1 MCRAPSA
8 VSFNDMRW
16 PERAANAFPLWIGL
30 AAALAWLQP
39 GWFSW
44 FRGHWVVGALGVA
57 MLGMGLT
64 LTWEELFRAV
74 RMPGQVALG
83 FILQYTVM
91 PFMGWM
97 AARVMDLPP
106 ALAAGVILVACCPG
120 GTASNV
126 VSYLARADVP
136 LSVLMTAA
144 STLAAAVMT
153 PWLTGWLAGCYVEV
167 DRWGLMIST
176 LQVVVFPVLAG
187 VALRAKAGRATEP
200 LLVWSPLIA
209 VLAIAMIVA
218 STLAQNLAGLQ
229 QAGGRMLAAVLI
241 LHLGGFA
248 LGWGLS
254 RLARQTEIISRTIS
268 IEVGMQNS
276 GLGVVLAQRH
286 FPDPLS
292 ALPGAISS
300 VVHCLTGSLLAGW
313 WRWRGSCQG
322 AKRP

>member
-1 MCRAPSA
+1 
-8 VSFNDMRW
+8 MRW

-30 AAALAWLQP
+30 AAMLAWFRP
-39 GWFSW
+39 DWFTW
-44 FRGHWVVGALGVA
+44 FRGGWVVGALGVA

-64 LTWEELFRAV
+64 LTWEDLFRAV

-83 FILQYTVM
+83 FVLQYTVM
-91 PFMGWM
+91 PFLGWM
-97 AARVMDLPP
+97 AARWMELPP

-153 PWLTGWLAGCYVEV
+153 PWLTSWLAGCYVAV
-167 DRWGLMIST
+167 DGWGLAVST
-176 LQVVVFPVLAG
+176 LQVVVLPVLAG
-187 VALRAKAGRATEP
+187 VVLRAKAGRWTEP
-200 LLVWSPLIA
+200 LLVWSPLVA
-209 VLAIAMIVA
+209 VAAIAMIVA
-218 STLAQNLAGLQ
+218 AILAQNGEGLRE
-229 QAGGRMLAAVLI
+229 AGGRLVGAVVL
-241 LHLGGFA
+241 LHAGGFA

-254 RLARQTEIISRTIS
+254 RLARQNERTARTIS

-300 VVHCLTGSLLAGW
+300 VVHSLIGSLLAGW
-313 WRWRGSCQG
+313 WRWRSGCQDPG
-322 AKRP
+322 RS

>member
-1 MCRAPSA
+1 
-8 VSFNDMRW
+8 MRW

-30 AAALAWLQP
+30 AAGLAWFQP
-39 GWFSW
+39 EWFAW
-44 FRGHWVVGALGVA
+44 FRGGWVVGALGVA

-64 LTWEELFRAV
+64 LTWGELARAV

-91 PFMGWM
+91 PMMGWM
-97 AARVMDLPP
+97 AARWLGLPP

-153 PWLTGWLAGCYVEV
+153 PWLTAWLAGRYVEV
-167 DRWGLMIST
+167 DGWGLAFST
-176 LQVVVFPVLAG
+176 LQVVVLPVLAG
-187 VALRAKAGRATEP
+187 AWLRAKAGRMTEP
-200 LLVWSPLIA
+200 LLVWSPLVA
-209 VLAIAMIVA
+209 VVAIAMIVA
-218 STLAQNLAGLQ
+218 AILAQNMAGLRE
-229 QAGGRMLAAVLI
+229 AGGRLVLAVTI
-241 LHLGGFA
+241 LHAGGFL

-254 RLARQTEIISRTIS
+254 RLAQQEEKTARTIS

-292 ALPGAISS
+292 ALPAAISS
-300 VVHCLTGSLLAGW
+300 VVHSLIGSLLAGW
-313 WRWRGSCQG
+313 WRWRGGCQDSG
-322 AKRP
+322 RA

>member
-1 MCRAPSA
+1 
-8 VSFNDMRW
+8 MRW

-30 AAALAWLQP
+30 AAALAWFRP
-39 GWFSW
+39 DWFAW
-44 FRGHWVVGALGVA
+44 FRGGWVVGALGVA

-64 LTWEELFRAV
+64 LTWEDLFRAV
-74 RMPGQVALG
+74 RMPGQVVLG

-91 PFMGWM
+91 PFLGWV
-97 AARVMDLPP
+97 AARSMDLPP

-136 LSVLMTAA
+136 LSVLMTAT

-153 PWLTGWLAGCYVEV
+153 PWLTAWLAGCFVEV
-167 DRWGLMIST
+167 DGWGLAWST
-176 LQVVVFPVLAG
+176 LQVVVLPVLAG
-187 VALRAKAGRATEP
+187 VVLRAKAGRFTKP
-200 LLVWSPLIA
+200 LLIWSPLVA
-209 VLAIAMIVA
+209 VAAIAMIVA
-218 STLAQNLAGLQ
+218 AILAQNGLGLREAGWRLVG
-229 QAGGRMLAAVLI
+229 AVML
-241 LHLGGFA
+241 LHAGGFA

-254 RLARQTEIISRTIS
+254 RLARQEEKTARTIS

-292 ALPGAISS
+292 ALPAAISS
-300 VVHCLTGSLLAGW
+300 VVHSLIGSLLAGW
-313 WRWRGSCQG
+313 WRWRGGCQNQG
-322 AKRP
+322 RS

>member
-1 MCRAPSA
+1 
-8 VSFNDMRW
+8 MRW

-30 AAALAWLQP
+30 AAVLAWFQP

-44 FRGHWVVGALGVA
+44 FRGNWVVGALGVA

-64 LTWEELFRAV
+64 LTWEDLFRAV
-74 RMPGQVALG
+74 RMPGQVVLG

-91 PFMGWM
+91 PFLGWM
-97 AARVMDLPP
+97 AARWMQLPP
-106 ALAAGVILVACCPG
+106 ALAAGVILVGCCPG

-136 LSVLMTAA
+136 LSVLMTTA

-153 PWLTGWLAGCYVEV
+153 PWLTAWLAGQYVEV
-167 DRWGLMIST
+167 DSWGLAAST
-176 LQVVVFPVLAG
+176 LQVVVLPVLAG
-187 VALRAKAGRATEP
+187 VFLRAKAGRSTDS
-200 LLVWSPLIA
+200 LVAWSPLVA
-209 VLAIAMIVA
+209 VVAISMIVA
-218 STLAQNLAGLQ
+218 GVLAQNAPVLRE
-229 QAGGRMLAAVLI
+229 AGGRLLGALLVL
-241 LHLGGFA
+241 HWGGFA

-254 RLARQTEIISRTIS
+254 RLLKQTSTVARTIS

-292 ALPGAISS
+292 TLPGAIST
-300 VVHCLTGSLLAGW
+300 VVHCLSGSVLACW

-322 AKRP
+322 QGRS

>member
-1 MCRAPSA
+1 
-8 VSFNDMRW
+8 MRW
-16 PERAANAFPLWIGL
+16 PEWAANAFPLWIGL
-30 AAALAWLQP
+30 AAALAWLVP
-39 GWFSW
+39 EGFTW
-44 FRGHWVVGALGVA
+44 FRGGWVVGALGVA

-64 LTWEELFRAV
+64 LTWEDLFRAV

-83 FILQYTVM
+83 FVLQYTVM
-91 PFMGWM
+91 PFLGWV
-97 AARVMDLPP
+97 AARWMDLPP
-106 ALAAGVILVACCPG
+106 AIAAGVILVGCCPG

-126 VSYLARADVP
+126 VSYLAKADVP

-167 DRWGLMIST
+167 DRWGLALST
-176 LQVVVFPVLAG
+176 LQVVVLPVLAG
-187 VALRAKAGRATEP
+187 VALRAKAGRAMEP
-200 LLVWSPLIA
+200 LLPWSPLVA

-218 STLAQNLAGLQ
+218 STLAQNVEGLR
-229 QAGGRMLAAVLI
+229 QAGGRMLAAVII
-241 LHLGGFA
+241 LHAGGFT

-254 RLARQTEIISRTIS
+254 RLARQKEQTARTIS

-292 ALPGAISS
+292 ALPAAVSS
-300 VVHCLTGSLLAGW
+300 VVHCLIGSLLAGW
-313 WRWRGSCQG
+313 WRWRGSCQDPG
-322 AKRP
+322 KP

>member
-1 MCRAPSA
+1 
-8 VSFNDMRW
+8 MRW

-30 AAALAWLQP
+30 AAVLAWLRP
-39 GWFSW
+39 DWFAW
-44 FRGHWVVGALGVA
+44 FRGGWVVGALGVA

-64 LTWEELFRAV
+64 LTWEDLFRAV

-83 FILQYTVM
+83 FVLQYTVM
-91 PFMGWM
+91 PFLGWM
-97 AARVMDLPP
+97 AARWMELPP

-153 PWLTGWLAGCYVEV
+153 PWLTAWLAGCYVEV
-167 DRWGLMIST
+167 NGWGLAVST
-176 LQVVVFPVLAG
+176 LQVVVLPVLAG
-187 VALRAKAGRATEP
+187 VVLRAKAGRMTEP
-200 LLVWSPLIA
+200 LLVWSPLVA
-209 VLAIAMIVA
+209 VAAIAMIVA
-218 STLAQNLAGLQ
+218 AILAQNAAGLRE
-229 QAGGRMLAAVLI
+229 AGGRMVAAVLW
-241 LHLGGFA
+241 LHGGGFA

-254 RLARQTEIISRTIS
+254 RLARQEERTARTIS

-292 ALPGAISS
+292 ALPAAISS
-300 VVHCLTGSLLAGW
+300 VVHSLIGSLLAGW
-313 WRWRGSCQG
+313 WRWRSGCQDPG
-322 AKRP
+322 RS

>member
-8 VSFNDMRW
+8 ASFNGMRW

-30 AAALAWLQP
+30 AAALAWFQP
-39 GWFSW
+39 DWFAW
-44 FRGHWVVGALGVA
+44 FRGGWVVGALGVA

-64 LTWEELFRAV
+64 LTWEDLFRAV

-83 FILQYTVM
+83 FMLQYTVM
-91 PFMGWM
+91 PFLGWM
-97 AARVMDLPP
+97 AARWMELPP
-106 ALAAGVILVACCPG
+106 SLAAGVILVACCPG

-126 VSYLARADVP
+126 VTYLARADVP
-136 LSVLMTAA
+136 LSVLMTTA

-153 PWLTGWLAGCYVEV
+153 PWLAAWLAGCYVEV
-167 DRWGLMIST
+167 DGWGLAGST
-176 LQVVVFPVLAG
+176 LQVVVLPVLAG
-187 VALRAKAGRATEP
+187 VVLRARAGRLAGS
-200 LLVWSPLIA
+200 LLTWSPLVA

-218 STLAQNLAGLQ
+218 AILAQNATGLRE
-229 QAGGRMLAAVLI
+229 AGGRLVGAVI
-241 LHLGGFA
+241 LLHAGGFG

-254 RLARQTEIISRTIS
+254 RLAGQGQRVAQTIS

-292 ALPGAISS
+292 ALPAAISS
-300 VVHCLTGSLLAGW
+300 VVHSLLGSLLAGW
-313 WRWRGSCQG
+313 WRWRGGCQKSG
-322 AKRP
+322 RA

>member
-1 MCRAPSA
+1 
-8 VSFNDMRW
+8 MRW
-16 PERAANAFPLWIGL
+16 PERAANAFPLWIVL
-30 AAALAWLQP
+30 AAILAWFQP
-39 GWFSW
+39 EWFSW
-44 FRGHWVVGALGVA
+44 FRGNWVVGALGVA

-64 LTWEELFRAV
+64 LTWEDLFRAV

-91 PFMGWM
+91 PFLGWM
-97 AARVMDLPP
+97 AARWMELPP
-106 ALAAGVILVACCPG
+106 ALAAGVILVGCCPG

-167 DRWGLMIST
+167 DRWGLALST
-176 LQVVVFPVLAG
+176 LQVVVLPVLAG

-209 VLAIAMIVA
+209 VLAIAMIVT
-218 STLAQNLAGLQ
+218 STLAQNMDGLR
-229 QAGGRMLAAVLI
+229 QAGARMLAAVAI

-254 RLARQTEIISRTIS
+254 RLARQEEKIARTIS

-292 ALPGAISS
+292 ALPAAVSS

-313 WRWRGSCQG
+313 WRWRDGCQARG
-322 AKRP
+322 RP

>member
-1 MCRAPSA
+1 
-8 VSFNDMRW
+8 MRW

-30 AAALAWLQP
+30 AAVLAWFQP
-39 GWFSW
+39 EWFAW
-44 FRGHWVVGALGVA
+44 FRGSWVVGALGVA

-64 LTWEELFRAV
+64 LTWEDLFRAV
-74 RMPGQVALG
+74 RMPGQVVLG
-83 FILQYTVM
+83 FVLQYTVM
-91 PFMGWM
+91 PFLGWM
-97 AARVMDLPP
+97 AARWLDLPP

-153 PWLTGWLAGCYVEV
+153 PWLTAWLAGRYVEV
-167 DRWGLMIST
+167 DGWGLAVST
-176 LQVVVFPVLAG
+176 LQVVVAPVLAG
-187 VALRAKAGRATEP
+187 VALRAKAGRMTEP
-200 LLVWSPLIA
+200 LLVWSPLVA
-209 VLAIAMIVA
+209 VAAIAMIVA
-218 STLAQNLAGLQ
+218 AILAQNAAGLKE
-229 QAGGRMLAAVLI
+229 AGGRLVAAVLW
-241 LHLGGFA
+241 LHAGGFA

-254 RLARQTEIISRTIS
+254 RLARQEERTARTIS

-292 ALPGAISS
+292 ALPAAISS
-300 VVHCLTGSLLAGW
+300 VVHSLIGSLLAGW
-313 WRWRGSCQG
+313 WRWRDGCQRTRR
-322 AKRP
+322 A

>member
-1 MCRAPSA
+1 
-8 VSFNDMRW
+8 MRW

-30 AAALAWLQP
+30 AAALAWFHP
-39 GWFSW
+39 AWFSW
-44 FRGHWVVGALGVA
+44 FRGGWVVGALGVA

-64 LTWEELFRAV
+64 LTWEDLFRAV

-83 FILQYTVM
+83 FVLQYTVM
-91 PFMGWM
+91 PFLGWM
-97 AARVMDLPP
+97 AARWLELPP

-153 PWLTGWLAGCYVEV
+153 PWLTAWLAGCYVEV
-167 DRWGLMIST
+167 DGWGLAWST
-176 LQVVVFPVLAG
+176 LQVVVLPVLAG
-187 VALRAKAGRATEP
+187 VVLRAKAERLAGS
-200 LLVWSPLIA
+200 LLTWSPLVA

-218 STLAQNLAGLQ
+218 AILAQNAEGLREAGWRLM
-229 QAGGRMLAAVLI
+229 GAVFF
-241 LHLGGFA
+241 LHTGGFV

-254 RLARQTEIISRTIS
+254 RLARQEERVARTLS

-286 FPDPLS
+286 FPDPLT
-292 ALPGAISS
+292 ALPAAISS
-300 VVHCLTGSLLAGW
+300 LVHSLIGSLLAGW
-313 WRWRGSCQG
+313 WRWRGGCQTS
-322 AKRP
+322 RRT

>member
-1 MCRAPSA
+1 
-8 VSFNDMRW
+8 MRW

-30 AAALAWLQP
+30 AAVLAWFQP

-44 FRGHWVVGALGVA
+44 FRGNWVVGALGVA

-64 LTWEELFRAV
+64 LTWEDLFRAV
-74 RMPGQVALG
+74 RMPGQIALG
-83 FILQYTVM
+83 FVLQYTVM

-97 AARVMDLPP
+97 AARWLDLPP
-106 ALAAGVILVACCPG
+106 ALAAGVILVGCCPG

-153 PWLTGWLAGCYVEV
+153 PWLTAWLAGCYVEV
-167 DRWGLMIST
+167 DRWGLALST
-176 LQVVVFPVLAG
+176 LQVVVLPVLAG
-187 VALRAKAGRATEP
+187 VALRAKAGRATEL
-200 LLVWSPLIA
+200 LLVWSPLVA
-209 VLAIAMIVA
+209 VLAIGMIVA
-218 STLAQNLAGLQ
+218 ATLAQNVAGLRE
-229 QAGGRMLAAVLI
+229 AGGRLLAAVLI
-241 LHLGGFA
+241 LHTGGFA
-248 LGWGLS
+248 LGWAFS
-254 RLARQTEIISRTIS
+254 RLARQKEKTARTIS

-292 ALPGAISS
+292 ALPAAISS
-300 VVHCLTGSLLAGW
+300 VVHCLMGSLLAGW
-313 WRWRGSCQG
+313 WRWRDGCQAG
-322 AKRP
+322 QRP

>member
-1 MCRAPSA
+1 
-8 VSFNDMRW
+8 MRW
-16 PERAANAFPLWIGL
+16 PERAANAFPFWIALAAGL
-30 AAALAWLQP
+30 A
-39 GWFSW
+39 WFRPEWFAW
-44 FRGHWVVGALGVA
+44 FRGNWVVGALGVA

-83 FILQYTVM
+83 FVLQYTVM
-91 PFMGWM
+91 PLLGWL
-97 AARVMDLPP
+97 AARWLDLPP

-144 STLAAAVMT
+144 STLAAAVVT
-153 PWLTGWLAGCYVEV
+153 PALTAWLAGCYVEV
-167 DRWGLMIST
+167 DGWGLAWST
-176 LQVVVFPVLAG
+176 LQVVVLPVLAG
-187 VALRAKAGRATEP
+187 VGLRAWAGRRMDP
-200 LLVWSPLIA
+200 WLVWSPLAA

-218 STLAQNLAGLQ
+218 GVLAQNAPVLRE
-229 QAGGRMLAAVLI
+229 AGGRLLGALLL
-241 LHLGGFA
+241 LHGGGFF
-248 LGWGLS
+248 LGWALS
-254 RLARQTEIISRTIS
+254 RMARQSPAVARTIS

-292 ALPGAISS
+292 ALPGAIST
-300 VVHCLTGSLLAGW
+300 VVHCLGGSLLAAGW
-313 WRWRGSCQG
+313 RLSGKGEGVKSTS
-322 AKRP
+322 